1 MKILVDTSVWIDF
14 FNGVSSP
21 ARMTL
26 RKLLEM
32 EEEVC
37 ISSYILTETLQGFKD
52 NREFESAKRNL
63 LHLPIFI
70 LAEVES
76 YVKAAQLYRTCRKQ
90 GLTIRKTA
98 DCLIAQTAI
107 EHDVPLLHN
116 DKDFDRIASVTRL
129 QIFPT

>member
-14 FNGVSSP
+14 FNGISSAP
-21 ARMTL
+21 KMTL
-26 RKLLEM
+26 RKLLEA

-37 ISSYILTETLQGFKD
+37 VSSYILTETLQGFKD
-52 NREFESAKRNL
+52 DREFEAAKRNL
-63 LHLPIFI
+63 LYLPILG
-70 LAEVES
+70 LAETES
-76 YVKAAQLYRTCRKQ
+76 YVNAAQMYRTCRKQ

-107 EHDVPLLHN
+107 EHDIPLLHN

-129 QIFPT
+129 QVFPT